1 MKSAVLIC
9 KELYQSLYLIRRLS
23 VYEIKSKNKNNYL
36 GIAWEIINP
45 LIFIAIYWFVFGYGI
60 RGNTGVD
67 GVPFLNWMMA
77 GITIWFFVQPA
88 ITQGSKSIFSKIKM
102 VARMNFPTSAIPTYI
117 IVSKLYPHLVLM
129 VIVGIYMQFTGYP
142 VNMYYLQFPYFLFG
156 TIALVVSFVLISSTL
171 TVLVRDVQMFIQ
183 SSIRIMLYLTP
194 FLWTTDSLPPAIQSA
209 MQLNPLYYLVEGYR
223 AAYFGDGWYFIS
235 QWEYTL
241 YFWGTVAVFFLI
253 GAALHVRF
261 RRHFVD
267 FL

>member
-1 MKSAVLIC
+1 M
-9 KELYQSLYLIRRLS
+9 
-23 VYEIKSKNKNNYL
+23 
-36 GIAWEIINP
+36 
-45 LIFIAIYWFVFGYGI
+45 IFIAIYWFVFGYGI
-60 RGNTGVD
+60 RGNTGVE

-88 ITQGSKSIFSKIKM
+88 VTQGSKSIFTKIKM
-102 VARMNFPTSAIPTYI
+102 VARMNFPTSAIPTYVI
-117 IVSKLYPHLVLM
+117 FSKLYPHLALM

-142 VNMYYLQFPYFLFG
+142 VNMYYVQFPYFLFA

-171 TVLVRDVQMFIQ
+171 TVLIRDIHVYPV
-183 SSIRIMLYLTP
+183 LYPRHALLDAVFVDDRFP
-194 FLWTTDSLPPAIQSA
+194 ASAIQSA

-223 AAYFGDGWYFIS
+223 AAYFGDGWYFID

-241 YFWGTVAVFFLI
+241 YFWGTVAVFFII